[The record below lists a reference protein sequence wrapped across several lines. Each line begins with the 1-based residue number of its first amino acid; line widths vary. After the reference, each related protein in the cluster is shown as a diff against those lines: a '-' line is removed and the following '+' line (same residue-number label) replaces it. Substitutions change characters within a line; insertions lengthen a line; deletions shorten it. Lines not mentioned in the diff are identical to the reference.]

1 MLRTTFIY
9 LLPLLFT
16 AAVILTSS
24 CDPYNKI
31 YWYIENQL
39 YEDII
44 VTRSDSTEIRNVHIK
59 AGDKGCIFYSIG
71 LYATFDDLE
80 ESFSSKYNS
89 DTLVIL
95 NTTLDTLF
103 KFHPKNKQNNI
114 NKLFWERDS
123 WIKVNNNEDHTIIFL
138 FVLKN

>member
-1 MLRTTFIY
+1 MKYYHFLVA
-9 LLPLLFT
+9 LFT
-16 AAVILTSS
+16 TVMLFIPS
-24 CDPYNKI
+24 CDPNYTGF
-31 YWYIENQL
+31 WYIENQL
-39 YEDII
+39 DEDII